1 MGTLIPFSS
10 SKVPA
15 YLAKLQAKGGGSLA
29 AFSANVGGGGFPVLH
44 FKGKEFSITREGVR
58 TLLQIPDAD
67 GEMVPATYVDLVL
80 LKANPNLSKVYYAK
94 GYEEGATGAKPDCF
108 SHDGV
113 KPDASV
119 ATPQSKG
126 CAACPHN
133 VFGTGA
139 GGKGKAC
146 SDSRRVAVAAAGSP
160 GDPMLLRVPPASLKN
175 LAEYARLLGEKGIPE
190 MHCVVTRLKFE
201 SGEATPKLVFIP
213 KGFLDDEAFA
223 LAEEAIESEIVN
235 QILGLAPVPEEEIAE
250 PVAKP
255 GKIAPAAVAKA
266 VAAEPEDDDEDEDD
280 EPEESDEDE
289 DDEEAAPTPPPAEEP
304 KKRGRPRK
312 EPEAAAP
319 TAKPAAKPAKGA
331 LTEDS
336 LKSLLGK
343 IDDLAFDD
351 I

>member
-15 YLAKLQAKGGGSLA
+15 YLAKLQAKGRGSLA

-44 FKGKEFSITREGVR
+44 FKGKEFSVTREGVR
-58 TLLQIPDAD
+58 TLLQSADAD
-67 GEMVPATYVDLVL
+67 GELVPATYVDLVL
-80 LKANPNLSKVYYAK
+80 LKANANLSKVYYSK

-113 KPDASV
+113 KPDATA
-119 ATPQSKG
+119 ATPQSKS

-160 GDPMLLRVPPASLKN
+160 GEPMLLRVPPASLKN

-223 LAEEAIESEIVN
+223 LAEEAIESDLVN
-235 QILGLAPVPEEEIAE
+235 QILGLAPVPGEETE
-250 PVAKP
+250 PVVKP
-255 GKIAPAAVAKA
+255 GKVSPAAVAQA
-266 VAAEPEDDDEDEDD
+266 VAAEPEEDD
-280 EPEESDEDE
+280 EEPEDE
-289 DDEEAAPTPPPAEEP
+289 DDEEDEDEEEEVPPPPPVEEP
-304 KKRGRPRK
+304 KKRPGRPRK
-312 EPEAAAP
+312 EPAETAAP
-319 TAKPAAKPAKGA
+319 VAPAKPATKPGKGN

-336 LKSLLGK
+336 LKSLLNK
-343 IDDLAFDD
+343 IDGLNFDD
-351 I
+351 

>member
-15 YLAKLQAKGGGSLA
+15 YLAKLKAKGGGSLA
-29 AFSANVGGGGFPVLH
+29 AFSANVGGGFPVLH
-44 FKGKEFSITREGVR
+44 IKGKEFSVTRDGVR
-58 TLLQIPDAD
+58 TQLQLPDAD
-67 GEMVPATYVDLVL
+67 GELVPATYVDLVL
-80 LKANPNLSKVYYAK
+80 LKANANLSKVYYAK
-94 GYEEGATGAKPDCF
+94 GYEEGAANAKPDCL
-108 SHDGV
+108 SNDGV
-113 KPDASV
+113 RPDAAA
-119 ATPQSKG
+119 ATPQSKA
-126 CAACPHN
+126 CASCPHN

-146 SDSRRVAVAAAGSP
+146 SDSRRVAVAASGTP
-160 GDPMLLRVPPASLKN
+160 NEPMLLRVPPASLKN

-201 SGEATPKLVFIP
+201 SGESSPKLVFIP

-223 LAEEAIESEIVN
+223 LAEEAIESDIVQ
-235 QILGLAPVPEEEIAE
+235 QILGLAPVPEEETAE

-255 GKIAPAAVAKA
+255 GKVAPTTVAKA
-266 VAAEPEDDDEDEDD
+266 VAAEPEEDE
-280 EPEESDEDE
+280 EDE
-289 DDEEAAPTPPPAEEP
+289 ADEEDEEETPPPPPVEET

-319 TAKPAAKPAKGA
+319 AAKPATKPAKGA

>member
-15 YLAKLQAKGGGSLA
+15 YLAKLKAKGGGSLA
-29 AFSANVGGGGFPVLH
+29 AFSANVGGGFPVLH
-44 FKGKEFSITREGVR
+44 IKGKEFSVTRDGVR
-58 TLLQIPDAD
+58 TQLQLPDAD
-67 GEMVPATYVDLVL
+67 GELVPATYVDLVL
-80 LKANPNLSKVYYAK
+80 LKANANLSKVYYAK
-94 GYEEGATGAKPDCF
+94 GYEEGAANAKPDCF
-108 SHDGV
+108 SNDGV
-113 KPDASV
+113 RPDAAA
-119 ATPQSKG
+119 ATPQSKA
-126 CAACPHN
+126 CASCPHN

-146 SDSRRVAVAAAGSP
+146 SDSRRVAVAASGTP
-160 GDPMLLRVPPASLKN
+160 NEPMLLRVPPASLKN

-201 SGEATPKLVFIP
+201 SGESSPKLVFIP

-223 LAEEAIESEIVN
+223 LAEEAIESDIVQ
-235 QILGLAPVPEEEIAE
+235 QILGLAPVPEEETAE

-255 GKIAPAAVAKA
+255 GKVAPTTVAKA
-266 VAAEPEDDDEDEDD
+266 VAAEPEEDEEDEADDEDE
-280 EPEESDEDE
+280 EE
-289 DDEEAAPTPPPAEEP
+289 TPPPPPVEET

-312 EPEAAAP
+312 EPEAA
-319 TAKPAAKPAKGA
+319 KPATKPAKGA

>member
-15 YLAKLQAKGGGSLA
+15 YLAKLKAKGGGSLA
-29 AFSANVGGGGFPVLH
+29 AFSANVGGGFPVLH
-44 FKGKEFSITREGVR
+44 IKGKEFSVTRDGVR
-58 TLLQIPDAD
+58 TQLQLPDAD
-67 GEMVPATYVDLVL
+67 GELVPATYVDLVL
-80 LKANPNLSKVYYAK
+80 LKANANLSKVYYVK
-94 GYEEGATGAKPDCF
+94 GYEEGAANAKPDCF
-108 SHDGV
+108 SNDGV
-113 KPDASV
+113 RPDAAA
-119 ATPQSKG
+119 ATPQSKA
-126 CAACPHN
+126 CASCPHN

-146 SDSRRVAVAAAGSP
+146 SDSRRVAVAASGTP
-160 GDPMLLRVPPASLKN
+160 NEPMLLRVPPASLKN

-201 SGEATPKLVFIP
+201 SGESSPKLVFIP

-223 LAEEAIESEIVN
+223 LAEEAIESDIVQ
-235 QILGLAPVPEEEIAE
+235 QILGLAPVPEEETAE

-255 GKIAPAAVAKA
+255 GKVAPTTVAKA
-266 VAAEPEDDDEDEDD
+266 VAAEPEEDE
-280 EPEESDEDE
+280 EDE
-289 DDEEAAPTPPPAEEP
+289 ADEEDEEETPPPPPVEET

-319 TAKPAAKPAKGA
+319 AAKPATKPAKGA

-336 LKSLLGK
+336 LKSLLNK

>member
-15 YLAKLQAKGGGSLA
+15 YLAKLKAKGGGSLA
-29 AFSANVGGGGFPVLH
+29 AFSANVGGGFPVLH
-44 FKGKEFSITREGVR
+44 IKGKEFSVTRDGVR
-58 TLLQIPDAD
+58 TQLQLPDAD
-67 GEMVPATYVDLVL
+67 GELVPATYVDLVL
-80 LKANPNLSKVYYAK
+80 LKANANLSKVYYAK
-94 GYEEGATGAKPDCF
+94 GYEEGAANAKPDCF
-108 SHDGV
+108 SNDGV
-113 KPDASV
+113 RPDAAA
-119 ATPQSKG
+119 ATPQSKA
-126 CAACPHN
+126 CASCPHN

-146 SDSRRVAVAAAGSP
+146 SDSRRVAVAASGTP
-160 GDPMLLRVPPASLKN
+160 NEPMLLRVPPASLKS

-201 SGEATPKLVFIP
+201 SGESSPKLVFIP

-223 LAEEAIESEIVN
+223 LAEEAIESDIVQ
-235 QILGLAPVPEEEIAE
+235 QILGLAPVPEEETAE

-255 GKIAPAAVAKA
+255 GKVAPTTVAKA
-266 VAAEPEDDDEDEDD
+266 VAAEPEEDEEDEADDEDEAD
-280 EPEESDEDE
+280 EEDE
-289 DDEEAAPTPPPAEEP
+289 EETPPPPPVEET

-319 TAKPAAKPAKGA
+319 AAKPATKPAKGA

>member
-1 MGTLIPFSS
+1 MGTLIPF

-15 YLAKLQAKGGGSLA
+15 YLAKLKAKGGGSLA
-29 AFSANVGGGGFPVLH
+29 AFSANVGGGFPVLH
-44 FKGKEFSITREGVR
+44 IKGKEFSVTRDGVR
-58 TLLQIPDAD
+58 TQLQLPDAD
-67 GEMVPATYVDLVL
+67 GELVPATYVDLVL
-80 LKANPNLSKVYYAK
+80 LKANANLSKVYYAK
-94 GYEEGATGAKPDCF
+94 GYEEGAANAKPDCF
-108 SHDGV
+108 SNDGV
-113 KPDASV
+113 RPDAAAAA
-119 ATPQSKG
+119 ATPQSKA
-126 CAACPHN
+126 CASCPHN

-146 SDSRRVAVAAAGSP
+146 SDSRRVAVAASGTP
-160 GDPMLLRVPPASLKN
+160 NEPMLLRVPPASLKN

-201 SGEATPKLVFIP
+201 SGESSPKLVFIP

-223 LAEEAIESEIVN
+223 LAEEAIESDIVQ
-235 QILGLAPVPEEEIAE
+235 QILGLAPVPEEETAE

-255 GKIAPAAVAKA
+255 GKVAPTTVAKA
-266 VAAEPEDDDEDEDD
+266 VAAEPEEDE
-280 EPEESDEDE
+280 EDE
-289 DDEEAAPTPPPAEEP
+289 ADEEDEEETPPPPPVEET

-319 TAKPAAKPAKGA
+319 AAKPATKPAKGA

>member
-15 YLAKLQAKGGGSLA
+15 YLAKLKAKGGGSLA
-29 AFSANVGGGGFPVLH
+29 AFSANVGGGFPVLH
-44 FKGKEFSITREGVR
+44 IKGKEFSVTRDGVR
-58 TLLQIPDAD
+58 TQLQLPDAD
-67 GEMVPATYVDLVL
+67 GELVPATYVDLVL
-80 LKANPNLSKVYYAK
+80 LKANANLSKVYYAK
-94 GYEEGATGAKPDCF
+94 GYEEGAANAKPDCF
-108 SHDGV
+108 SNDGV
-113 KPDASV
+113 RPDAAA
-119 ATPQSKG
+119 ATPQSKA
-126 CAACPHN
+126 CASCPHN

-146 SDSRRVAVAAAGSP
+146 SDSRRVAVAASGTP
-160 GDPMLLRVPPASLKN
+160 NEPMLLRVQPASLKN

-201 SGEATPKLVFIP
+201 FGESSPKLVFIP

-223 LAEEAIESEIVN
+223 LAEEAIESDIVQ
-235 QILGLAPVPEEEIAE
+235 QILGLAPVPEEETVA
-250 PVAKP
+250 PAAKP
-255 GKIAPAAVAKA
+255 GKVAPTTVAKA
-266 VAAEPEDDDEDEDD
+266 VAAEPEEDE
-280 EPEESDEDE
+280 EDE
-289 DDEEAAPTPPPAEEP
+289 ADEEDEEETPPPPPVEET

-319 TAKPAAKPAKGA
+319 AAKPATKPAKGA